1 MKAITLIS
9 TDPSSLAAYRVA
21 AAPGGGW
28 TVGTNRATDGA
39 YQSFH
44 IAPDQMEPL
53 VEGLLRNGF
62 RQLAA

>member
-9 TDPSSLAAYRVA
+9 TDPGSLAAYRVA

-39 YQSFH
+39 YQTFH
-44 IAPDQMEPL
+44 IAPDQREPL